1 MSEKRDFDF
10 CPRCGALM
18 QNGVCQSCG
27 RGVQKPPQ
35 ASDGYRM
42 QNPQSHMQMPTGTG
56 MPNGQGD
63 VSGGPGVNP
72 TYVYAAPVKQKN
84 HTAAIVIAV
93 IAVVLLVLGLMVALF
108 VSVAN
113 STRENVRDGE
123 RRSGRDS
130 YDDFYDDYYGGYDD
144 DYDYGYYEPDEDDP
158 YYQEIVDCTRT
169 DLDYGIQWAVE
180 SVDPDD
186 SEDECTYYTTYPILE
201 KEDSGAFDAIN
212 EEIRSEAV
220 AYRASY
226 KEYDGGISTFGYV
239 TLMDEEKISIVFKHN
254 FYKKNVTEVTLD
266 ARTFRIDTGE
276 EIMPEEMTEIDLDL
290 AIRFQ
295 SQDKI
300 QNDGVEYV
308 QELTGEELAEIL
320 EDPERAVYF
329 YTPVG
334 LEAGFNYENGW
345 VTVTLKEQAL

>member
-27 RGVQKPPQ
+27 RGIQKQPQ
-35 ASDGYRM
+35 TSDSYRM
-42 QNPQSHMQMPTGTG
+42 QNHQGPVQMSGSTG
-56 MPNGQGD
+56 MPNGQGG
-63 VSGGPGVNP
+63 VSGGPGTMP
-72 TYVYAAPVKQKN
+72 AYVYAAPVKQKN
-84 HTAAIVIAV
+84 HTAAIVITVTAIV
-93 IAVVLLVLGLMVALF
+93 FLVLGLLAAVF
-108 VSVAN
+108 VSVVN
-113 STRENVRDGE
+113 STRDSIRSSE
-123 RRSGRDS
+123 RRPGDS

-144 DYDYGYYEPDEDDP
+144 GYDYGYYEPDEDDP
-158 YYQEIVDCTRT
+158 YYQEIVDYTRT
-169 DLDYGIQWAVE
+169 DLDYGIQWVAE

-186 SEDECTYYTTYPILE
+186 SDDECTYYTTYPILE
-201 KEDSGAFDAIN
+201 KENSSLFDAVN
-212 EEIRSEAV
+212 EEIRQEAV
-220 AYRASY
+220 AYRTSY

-239 TLMDEEKISIVFKHN
+239 TFMDEEKISIVFKHN
-254 FYKKNVTEVTLD
+254 FYNKNVTEVTLA

-290 AIRFQ
+290 AMRFQ
-295 SQDKI
+295 SQDKL

-308 QELTGEELAEIL
+308 QDLTGEELVEIL
-320 EDPERAVYF
+320 KDPRRAVFF